1 MKRGLPLAHS
11 SVKFGGKHLA
21 GAVWRQLEIVDARHD
36 AGQILVAVDAAVVAL
51 APHNGDARLE
61 AVQPARWKRWI
72 ARQEA
77 QKQAAFGL
85 IHVLQ
90 NLTSQKV
97 TQKLGDKTRAKAD
110 LQKPNKRS

>member
-11 SVKFGGKHLA
+11 SVKFGRKHLA
-21 GAVWRQLEIVDARHD
+21 GAVGRQLEIVDARHD
-36 AGQILVAVDAAVVAL
+36 AGQILVAADAHVVTL
-51 APHNGDARLE
+51 APDDSERRLE
-61 AVQPARWKRWI
+61 ALQAARWKGWI

-90 NLTSQKV
+90 NLIGQKV
-97 TQKLGDKTRAKAD
+97 TQKLGDTTRA
-110 LQKPNKRS
+110 